1 MMTHVVTATGAA
13 DSGMSTD
20 TLRAGLVEF
29 LRSLGF
35 VEDPVTAPSHGVK
48 HCASDY
54 LGYVASALA
63 GIAIGYLAI
72 YEIGSTT
79 KHRR

>member
-1 MMTHVVTATGAA
+1 MMTKVVTAAGAA

-20 TLRAGLVEF
+20 LIRSGIVAF

-35 VEDPVTAPSHGVK
+35 VEDPATAPSHGIQ

-54 LGYVASALA
+54 LGYGTSTLA
-63 GIAIGYLAI
+63 GIAIGYVAVEAI
-72 YEIGSTT
+72 GRAILQ
-79 KHRR
+79 RR